1 MGRHTQLVTFLSLG
15 FKLALFKNVTFSRQ
29 SGRHISQRLGL
40 GWTRGFFSLKD
51 MSPKFGTGGV
61 VFLYATGQILNT
73 TADFKNIAKTQYLLD
88 LFWEWQS
95 HREALFLEFWA
106 RLYFLLVPR

>member
-1 MGRHTQLVTFLSLG
+1 MWVRIPNWLHSTAFAILQNGTFY
-15 FKLALFKNVTFSRQ
+15 RQ
-29 SGRHISQRLGL
+29 SVEHISQRLGL
-40 GWTRGFFSLKD
+40 GWTRGFFFLKD
-51 MSPKFGTGGV
+51 MSPKFGSGGV

-106 RLYFLLVPR
+106 RLYFLLVLR